1 MRQRSITKEKQV
13 RRSDR
18 NDLSKGHAGM
28 TFPLDPVRQRSGTL
42 EMAFVAALGLDLTG
56 FEPLRGAL
64 YPERVR
70 SDQ

>member
-1 MRQRSITKEKQV
+1 
-13 RRSDR
+13 
-18 NDLSKGHAGM
+18 M